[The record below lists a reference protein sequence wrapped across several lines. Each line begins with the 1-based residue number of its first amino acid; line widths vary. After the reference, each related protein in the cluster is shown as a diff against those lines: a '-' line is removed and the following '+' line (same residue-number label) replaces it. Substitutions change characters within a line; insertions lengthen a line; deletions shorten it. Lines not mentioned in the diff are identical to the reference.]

1 MTIAYKLVNVEEI
14 NDYKRFEATFSDGK
28 KRKFGS
34 VNGETYIDHKDKEKR
49 KNYIARHNQDLK
61 TNDPQRAGFLALF
74 LLWGSKTSLSA
85 SIKDYNR
92 RLKEDDWSLPK

>member
-1 MTIAYKLVNVEEI
+1 MTIAYKLISVKEI

-28 KRKFGS
+28 KTKHGS

-49 KNYIARHNQDLK
+49 KNYIARHQKDLN
-61 TNDPQRAGFLALF
+61 TDDPQRAGYLSMF
-74 LLWGSKTSLSA
+74 LLWNKTSLSA

-92 RLKEDDWSLPK
+92 RLKEDDWEFP

>member
-28 KRKFGS
+28 KTKFGS
-34 VNGETYIDHKDKEKR
+34 VGSETYIDHKDKIKR
-49 KNYIARHNQDLK
+49 KNYIARHKQDLN
-61 TNDPQRAGFLALF
+61 TDDPQRAGYLSMF
-74 LLWGSKTSLSA
+74 LLWNKTSLSA

-92 RLKEDDWSLPK
+92 RLKEDDWKFP